1 MKIQALAPLLATVI
15 LAVSVGYASA
25 ADVKKGKRVFNKC
38 KACHSL
44 VANKKGI
51 GPSLHGVF
59 GRTAGTLEKYKFSK
73 AMVAA
78 GAAGKVWNE
87 ETIAAYLAAP
97 KKYIKGN
104 KMAFAGLKKQS
115 DLDNVIAFLK
125 EATK

>member
-1 MKIQALAPLLATVI
+1 MKIQALAPLLATAI

-44 VANKKGI
+44 VAGKKGI

-59 GRTAGTLEKYKFSK
+59 GRTAGTLEKYKYSK
-73 AMVAA
+73 AMKAA
-78 GAAGKVWNE
+78 GAGGKVWNE
-87 ETIAAYLAAP
+87 ETITAYLANP

-104 KMAFAGLKKQS
+104 KMAFAGLKKKS
-115 DLDNVIAFLK
+115 DQENIIAFLK